1 MLPGP
6 VDDYILFLMG
16 MVVFGIAVAGVMALL
31 GRMHTD
37 D

>member
-1 MLPGP
+1 MQGP
-6 VDDYILFLMG
+6 VADYILFLTG
-16 MVVFGIAVAGVMALL
+16 MVVFGIACVGVFSLL